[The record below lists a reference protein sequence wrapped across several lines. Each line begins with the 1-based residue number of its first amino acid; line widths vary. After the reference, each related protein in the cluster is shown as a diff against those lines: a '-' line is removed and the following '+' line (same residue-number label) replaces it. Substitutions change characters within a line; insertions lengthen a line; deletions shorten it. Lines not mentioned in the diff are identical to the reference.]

1 MLKRIRDI
9 VHNVYSY
16 NFASLEKTIHHVK
29 DILVIDKFLI
39 ERKLEVSVTFS

>member
-39 ERKLEVSVTFS
+39 ERKSRINVTFS